1 MPSLPAVQSDARCDL
16 VLFTEKHIT
25 QLIREA
31 LQVQHHCKRA
41 RFHLSHERDAKISFA
56 GTNGS
61 TTTKTKSRVGI
72 LRRRL
77 HADDI
82 NMALQ
87 WRGSEKIYATG
98 LVGGGHLVNSSS
110 RDDKK
115 VILEDYMKS
124 EMKIRPPHEVG
135 LTLHWLA
142 VDGVQPSIQQIPTGV
157 GTSSNTNS
165 NKRKH
170 PMAYQVED
178 EEEDDD
184 MGRDGV
190 QVTQLLPRLLSEE
203 LRLYF
208 SRITGAVERGGATP
222 LARQQQD
229 TALASLT
236 RDPGL
241 QELIPFMINYV
252 TKNLYKHLGNPEN
265 CRILIRMAQALLAN
279 PHIHLELYLHQL
291 LPAILTMVVAQ
302 RLSSKPFDNH
312 WILRHEA
319 ALCLVQA
326 CNLFGDDYATLKAR
340 VLKTLSDAIGPTR
353 SLATRYGGLAAITFF
368 GPKAINAFV
377 LPLALEYWKNSESML
392 SKCNDLEQRME
403 IHMFEQAILNA
414 LGMFLGPNN
423 RDTPEAMGI
432 KWEELEDTFGDRLVM
447 LCTNETEHATCFI

>member
-1 MPSLPAVQSDARCDL
+1 MPSFPAVQSDARSSL
-16 VLFTEKHIT
+16 ISFTEEHIT

-41 RFHLSHERDAKISFA
+41 RFHLSNEKDVKISFG
-56 GTNGS
+56 GTTGS

-98 LVGGGHLVNSSS
+98 LVGGSCLVNSSS

-115 VILEDYMKS
+115 VILEEYLKS
-124 EMKIRPPHEVG
+124 EIKIRPPQEVG

-142 VDGVQPSIQQIPTGV
+142 VDGVQPCIQQIPTAV
-157 GTSSNTNS
+157 GTSGNTNV
-165 NKRKH
+165 NKRKQ
-170 PMAYQVED
+170 PMTYRVED
-178 EEEDDD
+178 EGDDD
-184 MGRDGV
+184 DVMGRDGV

-222 LARQQQD
+222 VTRQQQD
-229 TALASLT
+229 SALASLT

-252 TKNLYKHLGNPEN
+252 TKNLYKHLGNPEH
-265 CRILIRMAQALLAN
+265 CRTLIRMAQALLAN
-279 PHIHLELYLHQL
+279 PHIHLELYVSGKMTSIVLVQDCSLIQEFLSLCLFMEMMFLVICDHSSFRSQLHQL

-302 RLSSKPFDNH
+302 RLSSKSFDNH
-312 WILRHEA
+312 WILRYEA

-326 CNLFGDDYATLKAR
+326 CNL
-340 VLKTLSDAIGPTR
+340 
-353 SLATRYGGLAAITFF
+353 
-368 GPKAINAFV
+368 
-377 LPLALEYWKNSESML
+377 
-392 SKCNDLEQRME
+392 
-403 IHMFEQAILNA
+403 
-414 LGMFLGPNN
+414 
-423 RDTPEAMGI
+423 
-432 KWEELEDTFGDRLVM
+432 
-447 LCTNETEHATCFI
+447 